1 MKPTS
6 SQSNSKNL
14 LRSPD
19 PLLDQR
25 HDKSYQLTHS
35 AASNRVS
42 ADYSGSVSES
52 NVSDLESY
60 GNLDSQSPL
69 LSDST
74 NSQLSLL
81 SESTKILA
89 RETAQWFPPAVSE
102 YIFAL
107 CASRTLEIYAN
118 ILVFPA
124 VSVDSRER
132 SALSD
137 RMMRPHEEFV
147 LSETFAELRTSKSH

>member
-1 MKPTS
+1 M
-6 SQSNSKNL
+6 
-14 LRSPD
+14 
-19 PLLDQR
+19 
-25 HDKSYQLTHS
+25 
-35 AASNRVS
+35 
-42 ADYSGSVSES
+42 SES

-89 RETAQWFPPAVSE
+89 RETAQWFPPTVSE